1 MRHEPMI
8 IAATSDLAGKMRGK
22 AFAAHEFEKRLK
34 RGVGWTPT
42 NVQITCF
49 DVIAESPY
57 GALGDLVLIPDP
69 SALVRADFGDD
80 GPAEQFVIGDI
91 LTTSGE
97 PWECCTRSILKQAL
111 ARLEKATG
119 LQLKGAFEHE
129 FQFVD
134 GGCPPGS
141 AYTTAGFRAERV
153 FAETL
158 FSIFGEA
165 GLKAD
170 TFMKEYGADQYEVT
184 IGPSTQTRIADQA
197 AIVRELV
204 QETAARLGR
213 RASFTPLRDPAGVGN
228 GVHIHLSLQDSSGAG
243 RTWDANGPY
252 GLSAVAGQFIAGVLK
267 YLDRIV
273 ALTAPSVVSYT
284 RLTPHRWSAAF
295 NNLGF
300 RDREASVRICPTS
313 DLSDVDPAEQFN
325 FEFRAGDAAA
335 SPYLALAAIIHAGV
349 QGVEEGLE
357 CPKATEEDL
366 SLLSADDLASRGFVR
381 LPQTLVEALDR
392 FSSDEIV
399 TGWFPGA
406 FADVYRQHKLGEMKV
421 LEGKTEAE
429 ICKAYEEVY

>member
-1 MRHEPMI
+1 MI

-22 AFAAHEFEKRLK
+22 AFPAHEFEKRLK

-111 ARLEKATG
+111 ARLEDVTG
-119 LQLKGAFEHE
+119 LHLKGAFEHE
-129 FQFVD
+129 FQFID

-158 FSIFGEA
+158 FSVFGEA

-184 IGPSTQTRIADQA
+184 IGPSTKVRIA
-197 AIVRELV
+197 ISSRVL
-204 QETAARLGR
+204 
-213 RASFTPLRDPAGVGN
+213 PLSIAKTSMSTGSSRWHAGTGPKR
-228 GVHIHLSLQDSSGAG
+228 SSSSPWIRKSG
-243 RTWDANGPY
+243 
-252 GLSAVAGQFIAGVLK
+252 F
-267 YLDRIV
+267 
-273 ALTAPSVVSYT
+273 
-284 RLTPHRWSAAF
+284 SAAK
-295 NNLGF
+295 G
-300 RDREASVRICPTS
+300 RVYCM
-313 DLSDVDPAEQFN
+313 
-325 FEFRAGDAAA
+325 
-335 SPYLALAAIIHAGV
+335 
-349 QGVEEGLE
+349 
-357 CPKATEEDL
+357 PK
-366 SLLSADDLASRGFVR
+366 
-381 LPQTLVEALDR
+381 
-392 FSSDEIV
+392 
-399 TGWFPGA
+399 
-406 FADVYRQHKLGEMKV
+406 
-421 LEGKTEAE
+421 
-429 ICKAYEEVY
+429 